1 MEAKMNNVVQVHAFV
16 FFFFTDRTFPL
27 YSSLRYKDKKY
38 DYSLYTVFTK
48 HVQTTTCFGYT

>member
-1 MEAKMNNVVQVHAFV
+1 MNNVVQVHAFV